1 MEAIYDIEVT
11 TGSMTHAGTFDNIFI
26 TLIGTQGVS
35 ERTKLDSYGRD
46 FKTGMVRFSNIQ
58 MCGGKFWL
66 KLVISFF
73 NCWIF

>member
-46 FKTGMVRFSNIQ
+46 FKTGMVRFSNIF
-58 MCGGKFWL
+58 KHSNVRRNVL
-66 KLVISFF
+66 TEISHQFL
-73 NCWIF
+73 